1 MTDCGSVA
9 NGPVS
14 MNTVSKQGI
23 LTSNKFAPLMEI
35 PWEDDSVSQHD
46 DSPSCL
52 SNSHV
57 KGTIPTRAT
66 VSATSSTTR
75 VSIVSD
81 SNTHV
86 ELSQC
91 QPLFTGK
98 TDQTDDLGKIS
109 FKGNKNK
116 TGLLNQGSN
125 QSLAYSIRCDNKQNI
140 HQLTDTDNKKYFIRF
155 SVRK

>member
-9 NGPVS
+9 NGPVTT
-14 MNTVSKQGI
+14 NIVSKQGI
-23 LTSNKFAPLMEI
+23 VTSNKFVALMEVL
-35 PWEDDSVSQHD
+35 WEDDSVCLHD

-57 KGTIPTRAT
+57 KGTIPTRTT
-66 VSATSSTTR
+66 VSVTSRTTR
-75 VSIVSD
+75 VPIVSD

-98 TDQTDDLGKIS
+98 TDENDDLGKIS

-116 TGLLNQGSN
+116 TGLSNQGSN
-125 QSLAYSIRCDNKQNI
+125 QSLAY
-140 HQLTDTDNKKYFIRF
+140 
-155 SVRK
+155 